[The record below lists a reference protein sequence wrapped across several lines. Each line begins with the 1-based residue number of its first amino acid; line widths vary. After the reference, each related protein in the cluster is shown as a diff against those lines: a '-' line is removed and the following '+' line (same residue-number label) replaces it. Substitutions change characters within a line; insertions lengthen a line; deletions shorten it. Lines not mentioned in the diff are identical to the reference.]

1 MILWE
6 FDLKNNIQSSDIL
19 LIKIF
24 KGGGYL
30 IWNCKNCKKKKSYQD
45 FFFSMIWNMWSE
57 TFVIYNALIT
67 FIGSLLETHW
77 NEETWL
83 VQTLM
88 KLLMLLILLWQYL
101 CVRLLK

>member
-1 MILWE
+1 
-6 FDLKNNIQSSDIL
+6 
-19 LIKIF
+19 
-24 KGGGYL
+24 
-30 IWNCKNCKKKKSYQD
+30 
-45 FFFSMIWNMWSE
+45 MIWNMWSE

-88 KLLMLLILLWQYL
+88 KLLMLLILL
-101 CVRLLK
+101 